1 VLEEFTGTISRGRPQ
16 CREKGSLFLL
26 HDNVPARSAVGGA
39 ALLTNR
45 GVVEV
50 VTHLIY

>member
-1 VLEEFTGTISRGRPQ
+1 MRPQ

-26 HDNVPARSAVGGA
+26 HYNDPARSAVDGA

-45 GVVEV
+45 SVVEV
-50 VTHLIY
+50 ATELIY